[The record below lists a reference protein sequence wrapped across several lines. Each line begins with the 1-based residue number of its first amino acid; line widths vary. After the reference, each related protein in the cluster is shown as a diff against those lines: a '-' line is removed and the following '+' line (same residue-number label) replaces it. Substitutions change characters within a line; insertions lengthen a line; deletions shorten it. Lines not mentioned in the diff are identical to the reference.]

1 MIGAMVNIGKQAY
14 VSQNF
19 HSSLPAIYNIL
30 LQDALYNRTYFT
42 ELVLQNLCVQDNK
55 DLG

>member
-1 MIGAMVNIGKQAY
+1 MVNIGKQAY

-19 HSSLPAIYNIL
+19 HSSLLAIYNIL
-30 LQDALYNRTYFT
+30 LQDAFYNRTYFT

>member
-1 MIGAMVNIGKQAY
+1 MINIGKQAY

-19 HSSLPAIYNIL
+19 YSSLLAIYNML

-42 ELVLQNLCVQDNK
+42 ELVLQKLCVQDNK